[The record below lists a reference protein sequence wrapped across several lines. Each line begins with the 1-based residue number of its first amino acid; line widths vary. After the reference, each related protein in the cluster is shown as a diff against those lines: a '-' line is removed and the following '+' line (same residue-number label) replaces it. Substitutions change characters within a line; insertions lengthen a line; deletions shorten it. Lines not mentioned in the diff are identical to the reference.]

1 MIDGK
6 FFYNYNAEKAGVYS
20 KFNYGVMEIK
30 CDESKD
36 ITNEA
41 WEEIQSS
48 AKKAYPDAD
57 GINFR
62 AFNKV

>member
-6 FFYNYNAEKAGVYS
+6 FFYNYTAEKAGVYS

-41 WEEIQSS
+41 WKEIRSS
-48 AKKAYPDAD
+48 AKKAYSDAD
-57 GINFR
+57 GINFT